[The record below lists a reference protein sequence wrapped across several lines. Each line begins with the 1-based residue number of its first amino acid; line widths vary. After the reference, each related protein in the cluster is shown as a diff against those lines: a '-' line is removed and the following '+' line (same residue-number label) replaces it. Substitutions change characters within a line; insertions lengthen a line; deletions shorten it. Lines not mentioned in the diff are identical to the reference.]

1 MMLQVRDLDRVQL
14 GWVILL
20 LHEVLTEVSQVQLVW
35 S

>member
-1 MMLQVRDLDRVQL
+1 MLQVRDLDRVQL

-20 LHEVLTEVSQVQLVW
+20 LREVLTEASQVQLVW